1 MNIIIQKTNTMRS
14 IISIL
19 ILSLFLSVHLSGQ
32 SSGSCYVRTRTML
45 NSSENSY
52 MESLQYVDG
61 LGRLAQTNLKRQSG
75 DGDKD
80 IVTLLQYDSYNRKS
94 KEWIPTAIANDGNWV
109 EDLSLF
115 NHSEDSYPY
124 STNLYAGGPLNLPS
138 EQYGAGE
145 NWYKAGRSFKAD
157 YSYNSS
163 TEEAF
168 LCAHYAIDTNG
179 RLICNGNY
187 ESYTLDVTIYE
198 DEDRHVSYEFRDE
211 QDRLLLNR
219 NQLRSHQGF
228 LDTYYV
234 YDQVGNLR
242 YVIPPALS
250 LAGLTDDSIE
260 KYAFIYEYDSKRR
273 CIRKQLPG
281 GVVVTYIYDKADR
294 LRMSQDSNQADR
306 GEWTYYKYDMLGR
319 MILTGIFKD
328 SSSYDTIQGRVNQNV
343 ILTESFDASKRDLYT
358 CNSYPTEP
366 AKMITLI
373 ADYYDNYDYQSELP
387 ALFDNCKVYVSGVSD
402 PEYNVP
408 KGMKTGRK
416 IALLDDFDQYL
427 WTTIRYGTTG
437 LPVQTISMNAL
448 GGLEK
453 EYVKYSFTGQPI
465 ERRLEHSANAYVVAP
480 TELYTYTYDHAD
492 RLVCTYYNYYKDPE
506 ICYPISKLSYDD
518 VGRLCKKELY
528 DRLGIVETI
537 NYRYNIRGWLS
548 GITSGSFCE
557 TLYYEDGPTPF
568 PKFYNGNIAGQLVQ
582 YPTVNDV
589 VSGYGFSY
597 DYQNRLIRAVYG
609 EGSGLADNGGRY
621 SEMISY
627 GANGNIIHHLNTGSR
642 DGTYGTV
649 QDVYAVYDGNR
660 LKSVTDN
667 ISSPIH
673 YNNQFLSVSGDDNGQ
688 GYQYIYDKNGNLIQD
703 YNRGISLITYNYL
716 NLPETV
722 QMRNGNSIHY
732 TYDALGRKHG
742 RRIITLKASVDV
754 PMGELHSTGSDE
766 IKTDKRYYYCAN
778 TIYIGLSKMRYYL
791 SFIPNGYIYSNDW
804 YYQITDHLG
813 NVRAEVDQGGVQYTT
828 NYYPSG
834 IEHDGHKL
842 NLDYAFGNKEYQS
855 SHGVNWY
862 DFGKR
867 HYDMIFGWTT
877 MDPRCEE
884 YYSYTPYGYCGGNP
898 MNRIDPNGEAWRP
911 TYSEDADGNIIVN
924 GYEWVPEEESYD
936 ESGNLLRGLF
946 HQAIFFSDNGTF
958 NAEEKSNVGSSTAT
972 VYLADGATE
981 TYDACTNPSSSDYA
995 TVREGVYQAKVGSHK
1010 GKYTALRMSDT
1021 DGSGKIELGEPNPN
1035 PNYSDGRTY
1044 AEGINIHKA
1053 GEKNLTGMT
1062 DNNSPVSAGCLLI
1075 DRNNWDGFIGNF
1087 DNASQKTNVVSVTVS
1102 RTLSSPSNAMIRPAF
1117 NFILNGSRFNFFNNR
1132 R

>member
-1 MNIIIQKTNTMRS
+1 
-14 IISIL
+14 
-19 ILSLFLSVHLSGQ
+19 
-32 SSGSCYVRTRTML
+32 
-45 NSSENSY
+45 
-52 MESLQYVDG
+52 
-61 LGRLAQTNLKRQSG
+61 
-75 DGDKD
+75 
-80 IVTLLQYDSYNRKS
+80 YDSYNRKS

-492 RLVCTYYNYYKDPE
+492 RLVCT
-506 ICYPISKLSYDD
+506 
-518 VGRLCKKELY
+518 
-528 DRLGIVETI
+528 
-537 NYRYNIRGWLS
+537 
-548 GITSGSFCE
+548 
-557 TLYYEDGPTPF
+557 
-568 PKFYNGNIAGQLVQ
+568 
-582 YPTVNDV
+582 
-589 VSGYGFSY
+589 
-597 DYQNRLIRAVYG
+597 
-609 EGSGLADNGGRY
+609 
-621 SEMISY
+621 
-627 GANGNIIHHLNTGSR
+627 
-642 DGTYGTV
+642 
-649 QDVYAVYDGNR
+649 
-660 LKSVTDN
+660 
-667 ISSPIH
+667 
-673 YNNQFLSVSGDDNGQ
+673 
-688 GYQYIYDKNGNLIQD
+688 
-703 YNRGISLITYNYL
+703 
-716 NLPETV
+716 
-722 QMRNGNSIHY
+722 
-732 TYDALGRKHG
+732 
-742 RRIITLKASVDV
+742 
-754 PMGELHSTGSDE
+754 
-766 IKTDKRYYYCAN
+766 
-778 TIYIGLSKMRYYL
+778 
-791 SFIPNGYIYSNDW
+791 
-804 YYQITDHLG
+804 
-813 NVRAEVDQGGVQYTT
+813 
-828 NYYPSG
+828 
-834 IEHDGHKL
+834 
-842 NLDYAFGNKEYQS
+842 
-855 SHGVNWY
+855 
-862 DFGKR
+862 
-867 HYDMIFGWTT
+867 
-877 MDPRCEE
+877 
-884 YYSYTPYGYCGGNP
+884 
-898 MNRIDPNGEAWRP
+898 
-911 TYSEDADGNIIVN
+911 
-924 GYEWVPEEESYD
+924 
-936 ESGNLLRGLF
+936 
-946 HQAIFFSDNGTF
+946 
-958 NAEEKSNVGSSTAT
+958 
-972 VYLADGATE
+972 
-981 TYDACTNPSSSDYA
+981 
-995 TVREGVYQAKVGSHK
+995 
-1010 GKYTALRMSDT
+1010 
-1021 DGSGKIELGEPNPN
+1021 
-1035 PNYSDGRTY
+1035 
-1044 AEGINIHKA
+1044 
-1053 GEKNLTGMT
+1053 
-1062 DNNSPVSAGCLLI
+1062 
-1075 DRNNWDGFIGNF
+1075 
-1087 DNASQKTNVVSVTVS
+1087 
-1102 RTLSSPSNAMIRPAF
+1102 
-1117 NFILNGSRFNFFNNR
+1117 
-1132 R
+1132 